1 MTNLYVSMIITLTL
15 IISTSAYITHI
26 SKATSPLHTLSI
38 LPLSPTPTALF
49 AGSGKQGIFSP
60 LVEAAK
66 LTLGEDELKQL
77 RADVIVK
84 HSKVI
89 GRFVDTS
96 DTPFGRLALKKLFEA
111 ADANGDGVLTQQEIR
126 DACEA
131 LGFTWIDDDK
141 SKSLVERADV
151 DENDVIDFEEFVNS
165 TPKVLRTNLIRL
177 AKKNG
182 NDLGFLV

>member
-15 IISTSAYITHI
+15 IISTSAYLTHI
-26 SKATSPLHTLSI
+26 SKATSSPLHFTTLSI
-38 LPLSPTPTALF
+38 LPLSPTPTALV

-151 DENDVIDFEEFVNS
+151 DEVS
-165 TPKVLRTNLIRL
+165 W
-177 AKKNG
+177 G
-182 NDLGFLV
+182 GGGGGGLGG

>member
-1 MTNLYVSMIITLTL
+1 MTNLYVSMIITLTF
-15 IISTSAYITHI
+15 IISTSAYFTHI
-26 SKATSPLHTLSI
+26 SKATSSPLHFTTLSI

-151 DENDVIDFEEFVNS
+151 DEVS
-165 TPKVLRTNLIRL
+165 
-177 AKKNG
+177 
-182 NDLGFLV
+182 